1 MRKDLLVAGC
11 VTASAVLA
19 LATSGCT
26 RAATA
31 ARPTAAVTA
40 TENPCSATA
49 AYAAEITDAGKVAWQ
64 ASLPPGQSQG
74 LPSPVVSKG
83 VAVFADNA
91 DLVGLRAADGHRL
104 WDDHLRPNGT
114 SPDDLLGLWEWDGN
128 AIALINYSDTDS
140 RLVAVNPADGKVRW
154 QFKFGTAVNGWSGVS
169 PDGVFALA
177 AGEELYMLNLANGR
191 AIWSRAFVKPDKHG
205 NYAADL
211 LITDGV
217 LMAGYLQLAPPAP
230 SVLAGFSEKTGHQL
244 WARTGLPDAPNLQA
258 DGVVLMSGVDDLQG
272 KQVPTPLTALS
283 AANGK
288 PLWHAAVGFVYDL
301 WTVPGHAVFGS
312 ATGMYDVNPAT
323 GAKRW
328 KAHVTPVHTLLTTTD
343 AVYFASGGDL
353 TGRRLSDGT
362 VAWQQPGAPGGG
374 GDTFIVAPSGPN
386 ALIAGGNNFDD
397 PPQTVVS
404 TVNLG
409 TGKLVAT
416 VKLPSDLPAAP
427 AVTGSDA
434 IYELNPEFCMHAG
447 AA

>member
-1 MRKDLLVAGC
+1 MRKALLVAGC
-11 VTASAVLA
+11 VTVSAVLA

-49 AYAAEITDAGKVAWQ
+49 AYAAEITYAGKVAWQ

-91 DLVGLRAADGHRL
+91 DLVGLRVVDGRRL
-104 WDDHLRPNGT
+104 WDDHLRPNGPV
-114 SPDDLLGLWEWDGN
+114 PDDLLGLWQWDGN
-128 AIALINYSDTDS
+128 AIALIDYSDTDW
-140 RLVAVNPADGKVRW
+140 RLESVNPADGKVRW
-154 QFKFGTAVNGWSGVS
+154 QFRFGTAVNSWSGVS
-169 PDGVFALA
+169 PDGVFALT
-177 AGEELYMLNLANGR
+177 AGAELYVLNLANGR
-191 AIWSRAFVKPDKHG
+191 AIWSRAFVQPDKRG
-205 NYAADL
+205 NYAGEL

-217 LMAGYLQLAPPAP
+217 LVAGYLQLAPPAP
-230 SVLAGFSEKTGHQL
+230 SVLVGFGEQTGRQL
-244 WARTGLPDAPNLQA
+244 WARTGLPDEPDVQA
-258 DGVVLMSGVDDLQG
+258 DGGVVLMSGVNDLQG
-272 KQVPTPLTALS
+272 RQVPTPLTALS

-288 PLWHAAVGFVYDL
+288 TLWHAAVGFLYDL
-301 WTVPGHAVFGS
+301 WTRPGQAVFGS
-312 ATGMYDVNPAT
+312 ATGMYDVSPAT

-328 KAHVTPVHTLLTTTD
+328 QAPVTPEHTLLTSTD

-353 TGRRLSDGT
+353 TARRLAGGT
-362 VAWQQPGAPGGG
+362 VAWRQPGALGGG

-404 TVNLG
+404 AVSLA

-427 AVTGSDA
+427 AVAGRDA
-434 IYELNPEFCMHAG
+434 IYELNPESCMSAG
-447 AA
+447 